1 LMGGLYRRLYAF
13 AARRVPLPRN
23 RRVRDALAR
32 GFDPEVVG
40 GILPPSQVAIY
51 NRWLAARDRAA
62 SGWFKTLF
70 RRYALR
76 TRYAQGFAPRSSAK
90 PTP

>member
-1 LMGGLYRRLYAF
+1 MRSPLAAYPSRETVGFAGG
-13 AARRVPLPRN
+13 V
-23 RRVRDALAR
+23 R